1 MYTKS
6 CHFLDDN
13 DLIIALEQDIDA
25 AETREW
31 NLLVMEMMDL
41 TLNCST
47 PKAVVAF
54 TKQQLLAAQTPVN
67 TATQENSNAPPSLAP
82 RPVAIVSGGD
92 SLLGKLSKEKKRNHI
107 TSQRHSNFGG
117 VMTMVGSTGRTT
129 LLANFSKANDDQVP
143 QAVKKPV
150 MRKRGKRGAGSQV
163 TDINEMFGSKSKI
176 TEADE

>member
-1 MYTKS
+1 MLS
-6 CHFLDDN
+6 RDF
-13 DLIIALEQDIDA
+13 EQDIDS

-47 PKAVVAF
+47 PKAIVAF
-54 TKQQLLAAQTPVN
+54 TKQQLLTTQTPLH
-67 TATQENSNAPPSLAP
+67 TATQENFDTPPSLAP
-82 RPVAIVSGGD
+82 RPVAHISGED
-92 SLLGKLSKEKKRNHI
+92 SLLGKLSKEKKRSHI

-117 VMTMVGSTGRTT
+117 VMTMVGPTGRTT

-150 MRKRGKRGAGSQV
+150 MRKRGKRGTGTQV
-163 TDINEMFGSKSKI
+163 TDINEVFGTKTKV